1 MNKRQLNILERS
13 LGLVA
18 EIRPGEGTTAI
29 LLTLNLFIILTAYL
43 MIKTVREP
51 LILTQGGAAVKSYA
65 AAGQALL
72 FLVVVPAYGF
82 IASRVNRIRLIT
94 WVTTF
99 FITNLLCFYALAHF
113 HVPIGIVFFLWVGI
127 FNLLVVA
134 QFWSFANDI
143 YTQEQGQRLFAIVA
157 FGGSLGAILG
167 PIVAGWLIR
176 PLGTYQLMLIA
187 AGLLAISII
196 LAKLVNAREKRLLNS
211 AVRTAD
217 TEKPVGQA
225 DGFGLVMRQ
234 RYLLLIALLMVVAN
248 LVNTTG
254 EYILGKKV
262 TDEAQLVIADEERRT
277 ITEALG
283 SSLTSAQR
291 EKVAQVFLGEFYG
304 NFFFWVSLCEALIQ
318 LFLVSRIFKYFGLA
332 GALYFL
338 PLIALGSY
346 SLIAVIPVLSYIR
359 IAKITEKSVDYSVQ
373 NTARQTLF
381 LPTSREVKYKA
392 KAAIDTFFVR
402 FGDVLAA
409 VLVFGGVTFAFSISA
424 FALVNIFITGLWLL
438 LAMGIVR
445 EHRKLLGAP
454 TRAGGIESMQN
465 SRTMMK
471 EDIRLRT
478 RSENVIK

>member
-1 MNKRQLNILERS
+1 
-13 LGLVA
+13 
-18 EIRPGEGTTAI
+18 
-29 LLTLNLFIILTAYL
+29 
-43 MIKTVREP
+43 
-51 LILTQGGAAVKSYA
+51 
-65 AAGQALL
+65 
-72 FLVVVPAYGF
+72 
-82 IASRVNRIRLIT
+82 
-94 WVTTF
+94 
-99 FITNLLCFYALAHF
+99 
-113 HVPIGIVFFLWVGI
+113 
-127 FNLLVVA
+127 
-134 QFWSFANDI
+134 
-143 YTQEQGQRLFAIVA
+143 
-157 FGGSLGAILG
+157 
-167 PIVAGWLIR
+167 
-176 PLGTYQLMLIA
+176 MLIA

-196 LAKLVNAREKRLLNS
+196 LAKIVNAREKRLLHG

-262 TDEAQLVIADEERRT
+262 TDEAQLVIANEERRT
-277 ITEALG
+277 ITETLG
-283 SSLTSAQR
+283 SPLTSAQR
-291 EKVAQVFLGEFYG
+291 EKVAQVFVGEFYG
-304 NFFFWVSLCEALIQ
+304 NFFFWLSLCQALIQ

-338 PLIALGSY
+338 PVVALGSY

-445 EHRKLLGAP
+445 EHRKLLGAA
-454 TRAGGIESMQN
+454 TRAGGIESRQD

-471 EDIRLRT
+471 EDIRLLP
-478 RSENVIK
+478 

>member
-1 MNKRQLNILERS
+1 
-13 LGLVA
+13 
-18 EIRPGEGTTAI
+18 
-29 LLTLNLFIILTAYL
+29 
-43 MIKTVREP
+43 
-51 LILTQGGAAVKSYA
+51 
-65 AAGQALL
+65 
-72 FLVVVPAYGF
+72 
-82 IASRVNRIRLIT
+82 
-94 WVTTF
+94 
-99 FITNLLCFYALAHF
+99 
-113 HVPIGIVFFLWVGI
+113 
-127 FNLLVVA
+127 
-134 QFWSFANDI
+134 
-143 YTQEQGQRLFAIVA
+143 
-157 FGGSLGAILG
+157 
-167 PIVAGWLIR
+167 
-176 PLGTYQLMLIA
+176 
-187 AGLLAISII
+187 
-196 LAKLVNAREKRLLNS
+196 
-211 AVRTAD
+211 
-217 TEKPVGQA
+217 
-225 DGFGLVMRQ
+225 
-234 RYLLLIALLMVVAN
+234 MVVAN